1 MTSIGAVEANALL
14 SAAGFEVAINEL
26 RPDPRE
32 ERTMFAMPG
41 ARAAWFASSE
51 AGRVRLRHE
60 ARVLRLLAR
69 RCSFEVPRVLFESA
83 DAALQVRALVPGN
96 STPFE
101 WYQEAQGSPAK
112 AREFGASIGA
122 ILAEQ
127 HRRIEEGDVAG
138 WSRRALLW
146 PLSRSQVREAL
157 GRVVANSTLRARCD
171 RVLAMKEEVHVVP
184 TDCALVHGD
193 LGFHNVVLDPK
204 TFRVIGVYDYDG
216 AAWADRHYDFRY
228 LVFDLPG
235 GALDQVLEG
244 ALAVYEPLV
253 GVALSR
259 ARIHLYN
266 AASAVG
272 FLAFRDGHA
281 PEENWCGRTLSED
294 VAWTEHALRRVGV

>member
-1 MTSIGAVEANALL
+1 MSSVDAVEASARL
-14 SAAGFEVAINEL
+14 SAAGFEVAIAEL

-41 ARAAWFASSE
+41 ARAAWFAGSD

-60 ARVLRLLAR
+60 ARVLRLLAQ

-96 STPFE
+96 PTPFE
-101 WYQEAQGSPAK
+101 WYRVAQSSPEK
-112 AREFGASIGA
+112 AREFGSSIGA

-127 HRRIEEGDVAG
+127 HRRIQEVDVAG

-146 PLSRSQVREAL
+146 PLPRPQVREAL
-157 GRVVANSTLRARCD
+157 GRVVSDRVLGARCD
-171 RVLAMKEEVHVVP
+171 RVLAMKEEVQVVP
-184 TDCALVHGD
+184 SDCALVHGD
-193 LGFHNVVLDPK
+193 LGFHNAVLDPD
-204 TFRVIGVYDYDG
+204 TLRVIGVYDYDG
-216 AAWADRHYDFRY
+216 AGWVDRHYDFRY
-228 LVFDLPG
+228 LVFDESD

-259 ARIHLYN
+259 ARIRLYN

-272 FLAFRDGHA
+272 FLASRDGHA
-281 PEENWCGRTLSED
+281 PDENWCGRTLSED
-294 VAWTEHALRRVGV
+294 LAWTEYALSRVGV